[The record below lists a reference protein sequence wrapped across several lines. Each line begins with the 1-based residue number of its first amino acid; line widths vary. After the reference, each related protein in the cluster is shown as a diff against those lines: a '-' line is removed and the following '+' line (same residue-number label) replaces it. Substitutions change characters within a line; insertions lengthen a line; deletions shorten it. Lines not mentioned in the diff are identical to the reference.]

1 MVQVSEAMLLPLC
14 KTKVCKE
21 CDSTAC
27 YARHQVQGMRP
38 LFIPCPLSYAVCVF
52 TRISTSVYG
61 LCVLLRFMDNAS
73 TLYVLLS
80 CNNLGNLMRT
90 TTCNQL
96 DRNKSHAIHDLNTIL
111 HNMYDSATYDMNLCG
126 CDLMSSCAFNISVMQ
141 IWRTLF
147 VWNFDSSMRWEGGL
161 IAHFICNA
169 HLIWMRQR
177 GSLRQ
182 RGQIAYNSPLTF
194 GIHSQF
200 LQFSSFTCFG
210 LSVGF

>member
-38 LFIPCPLSYAVCVF
+38 LFIPCPLSYAVCVCVCVF

-80 CNNLGNLMRT
+80 CNNPGNLMRT

-141 IWRTLF
+141 I
-147 VWNFDSSMRWEGGL
+147 
-161 IAHFICNA
+161 
-169 HLIWMRQR
+169 
-177 GSLRQ
+177 
-182 RGQIAYNSPLTF
+182 
-194 GIHSQF
+194 
-200 LQFSSFTCFG
+200 
-210 LSVGF
+210 

>member
-1 MVQVSEAMLLPLC
+1 MRDVSRRRVNISHKYEYTYAISLYARGYAWDYVVLFRVTETIMLQLACQQRFMVQVSEAMLLPLC

-80 CNNLGNLMRT
+80 CNNPGNLMRT

-126 CDLMSSCAFNISVMQ
+126 CDLMSSCAFNISVMP
-141 IWRTLF
+141 I
-147 VWNFDSSMRWEGGL
+147 
-161 IAHFICNA
+161 
-169 HLIWMRQR
+169 
-177 GSLRQ
+177 
-182 RGQIAYNSPLTF
+182 
-194 GIHSQF
+194 
-200 LQFSSFTCFG
+200 
-210 LSVGF
+210 